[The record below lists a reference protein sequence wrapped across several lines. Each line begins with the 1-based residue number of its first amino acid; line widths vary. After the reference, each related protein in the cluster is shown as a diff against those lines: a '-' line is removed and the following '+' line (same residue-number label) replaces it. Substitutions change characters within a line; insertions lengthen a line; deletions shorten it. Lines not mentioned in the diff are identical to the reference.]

1 MNRLAENPLTRK
13 LRMFTELSEREVRW
27 LDLATAEM
35 RTVEADVELV
45 RPDSIGSQV
54 FVLQAGWAYRYK
66 ALPDGRRQVLN
77 FVLPGDFMGLRAHFF
92 GIADHSIVTLT
103 DVTVSDLSAIDIANL
118 FQDFPKLAAAITW
131 SAAREEAML
140 AEHIVR
146 LGRRNAL
153 ERTAHLFLELLNR
166 LRAVDMVRDNTF
178 AFPITQQILADTL
191 GLSVVHV
198 NRTLRKLRVMGLV
211 DIEGG
216 RIFLKDIARLERL
229 AAYDSAH
236 IAGKRTPPDTEK
248 QLVDIEVER
257 AAHRIA
263 RIR

>member
-1 MNRLAENPLTRK
+1 
-13 LRMFTELSEREVRW
+13 MFTALSDREVRW
-27 LDLATAEM
+27 LDAATADM
-35 RTVEADVELV
+35 TAVEPGVELV
-45 RPDSIGSQV
+45 QPENVGNQV

-103 DVTVSDLSAIDIANL
+103 EATISVLSAFDVANL

-153 ERTAHLFLELLNR
+153 ERTAHLMLELLNR
-166 LRAVDMVRDNTF
+166 LRAVDMVRGNSY
-178 AFPITQQILADTL
+178 AFPITQQLLADTL

-198 NRTLRKLRVMGLV
+198 NRTLRKLRDRGLV
-211 DIEGG
+211 TIDGG
-216 RIFLKDIARLERL
+216 RIFLQDIAQLERI
-229 AAYDSAH
+229 AAYDSGH

-257 AAHRIA
+257 SAHRIA

>member
-1 MNRLAENPLTRK
+1 
-13 LRMFTELSEREVRW
+13 
-27 LDLATAEM
+27 
-35 RTVEADVELV
+35 
-45 RPDSIGSQV
+45 
-54 FVLQAGWAYRYK
+54 
-66 ALPDGRRQVLN
+66 
-77 FVLPGDFMGLRAHFF
+77 
-92 GIADHSIVTLT
+92 
-103 DVTVSDLSAIDIANL
+103 
-118 FQDFPKLAAAITW
+118 
-131 SAAREEAML
+131 ML

-166 LRAVDMVRDNTF
+166 LRAVDMVNDNTF
-178 AFPITQQILADTL
+178 AFPITQQLLADTL

-198 NRTLRKLRVMGLV
+198 NRTLRKLRVMGLA

-229 AAYDSAH
+229 AAYDSSH